1 MADYS
6 TIKGFTI
13 KSLASD
19 PPAPQEGQVWYNTTS
34 TVLKGYKLTYGTGA
48 WSSGG
53 NLPTFNGNFGACGTQ
68 SATVVGAGYN
78 GPVGILIGT
87 MLYDGTSWSDGNNMN
102 QRKDHNFQFGT
113 QTAAVSTGG
122 VLSPP
127 GVHQSTVEEYDGT
140 NWTEVTN
147 LPTAIVGAGTAG
159 SLTAGL
165 VQGGSTTPAAPTGS
179 ALSFEYDGT
188 NWTSGGALNTGR
200 YRAMGQSVGLQ
211 TAALYIGGFEPE
223 PSTPGTE
230 VESYDGTS
238 WTIITSTNT
247 ASDLGGANGTQT
259 SAIKI
264 SGRNGPPSYTT
275 IGNVE
280 TYDGSSWTEVT
291 NVTTARSYCSSTGSG
306 AGTVGNTEALFIG
319 GATTSSTPNTLI
331 TEEWTIPSGIEI
343 KTFTAS

>member
-1 MADYS
+1 M
-6 TIKGFTI
+6 
-13 KSLASD
+13 
-19 PPAPQEGQVWYNTTS
+19 
-34 TVLKGYKLTYGTGA
+34 
-48 WSSGG
+48 
-53 NLPTFNGNFGACGTQ
+53 
-68 SATVVGAGYN
+68 VGAGYN

-102 QRKDHNFQFGT
+102 QRKDHNCQFGT

-188 NWTSGGALNTGR
+188 NWTAGGALNTGR

-211 TAALYIGGFEPE
+211 TAALYIGGFEGPA
-223 PSTPGTE
+223 PGIQ
-230 VESYDGTS
+230 VESYDGSS

-280 TYDGSSWTEVT
+280 TYNGTAWTEVT
-291 NVTTARSYCSSTGSG
+291 NVATARSYCSSTGSG
-306 AGTVGNTEALFIG
+306 AGTIGNTESLFIG